1 MVGQERPSIT
11 RGKGFPGDEAQAAN
25 QILSIKIVIKNVP
38 TLDSPTNNVM
48 KSIRGIYSGFSEH
61 MTPISHR
68 IKKDEPIFMTVPYS
82 SLTACLTIRLV
93 TLARLFLP

>member
-1 MVGQERPSIT
+1 
-11 RGKGFPGDEAQAAN
+11 
-25 QILSIKIVIKNVP
+25 
-38 TLDSPTNNVM
+38 M

-68 IKKDEPIFMTVPYS
+68 IKKDEHIFMTVPYS